1 MHATDD
7 RTDYSQGLTPAEIK
21 AWLTGKISTDYSTPA
36 TAEQIGRF
44 SEKTVRTLYNNM
56 RATRNIGSIT
66 QATAQDL
73 TIVNTDKF
81 LYIMTYSFPCQDL
94 SAAGNGAGMSKGSGT
109 RSGLLWEVER
119 LLSETARGG
128 GYELPQILL
137 MENVPQVIGGGAI
150 ADFVQWRE
158 FLEGLGYKNYTQ
170 LMNAKCYAIPQNRN
184 RCFMVSILGDY
195 DYIFPPELPLQYR
208 LKDFLERRVNEKYY
222 ISDEATEKLKEQI
235 TITES
240 TTVYATRNRIDKID
254 TEVAKTLCARD
265 YKGFGTGFDTMNA
278 VVEAKCEQVGMLS
291 GGKWDKL
298 HDISRRV
305 YGVDGISPT
314 VHTAGGGQ
322 QELKIAE
329 PTAYDEQNGYLRKD
343 GTVGT
348 LTTDG
353 NSPKHNNR
361 IVEPGDYR
369 FYRQAVET
377 LQENDCEAGD
387 TIDAFNKRV
396 NKDGCSPTIT
406 TRPEGLKTAIL
417 PVTSDYRIRK
427 LTERECFRLMGVKG
441 EDFEKIA
448 KSQSMSSLYHLAGDS
463 IVTACLMAIFGLL
476 LEVDY
481 KAKITELTEEL
492 KEK

>member
-1 MHATDD
+1 
-7 RTDYSQGLTPAEIK
+7 
-21 AWLTGKISTDYSTPA
+21 
-36 TAEQIGRF
+36 
-44 SEKTVRTLYNNM
+44 
-56 RATRNIGSIT
+56 
-66 QATAQDL
+66 
-73 TIVNTDKF
+73 
-81 LYIMTYSFPCQDL
+81 
-94 SAAGNGAGMSKGSGT
+94 
-109 RSGLLWEVER
+109 
-119 LLSETARGG
+119 
-128 GYELPQILL
+128 

-170 LMNAKCYAIPQNRN
+170 LMNAKGYGIPQNRN

-208 LKDFLERRVNEKYY
+208 LKDFIERRVDEKYY
-222 ISDEATEKLKEQI
+222 ISDEAAEKLKEQI
-235 TITES
+235 TIAES
-240 TTVYATRNRIDKID
+240 TTVYATRKRIDKID

-278 VVEAKCEQVGMLS
+278 VVEVKCEQVGMLS

-305 YGVDGISPT
+305 YGIDGLSPT

-361 IVEPGDYR
+361 VVE
-369 FYRQAVET
+369 
-377 LQENDCEAGD
+377 LN
-387 TIDAFNKRV
+387 
-396 NKDGCSPTIT
+396 
-406 TRPEGLKTAIL
+406 
-417 PVTSDYRIRK
+417 YRIRK
-427 LTERECFRLMGVKG
+427 LTERECFRLMGVKS
-441 EDFEKIA
+441 EDFERIA
-448 KSQSMSSLYHLAGDS
+448 KKQSMSSLYHLAGDS

-481 KAKITELTEEL
+481 KQKITELTEEL